1 MLLEQRLSALQW
13 TRRLISLHLLATVVL
28 GLMVTAGVAER
39 QVARRA
45 KKAIDARQAV
55 WIAEQFVRE
64 NGYTDFIPVDPRQL
78 VPESIEFSRDRRD
91 WLKGRHNTLKPKAV
105 GYLKG
110 SRNNPEGWTVG
121 FALVKPRDST
131 RAVGRAVTMD
141 ARGHNVRV
149 EHMGFYLDSLESRP
163 D

>member
-1 MLLEQRLSALQW
+1 
-13 TRRLISLHLLATVVL
+13 LAAVVL
-28 GLMVTAGVAER
+28 GLMVTAGVAEG

-55 WIAEQFVRE
+55 RIAERFVRR
-64 NGYTDFIPVDPRQL
+64 NGYTDFIPDDPRQL

-91 WLKGRHNTLKPKAV
+91 WLKARHNTLKPKAV

-110 SRNNPEGWTVG
+110 SRNNSKGWTVG
-121 FALVKPRDST
+121 FALVKPTDST
-131 RAVGRAVTMD
+131 PAVGRAVTMD
-141 ARGHNVRV
+141 ARGHNLRV